1 MLKISSGDGR
11 ASLRF
16 SQLSTNLFILHAHR
30 RGKTVCKLFG
40 GRQQSPRCERAMPNL
55 TPPLVPCSCRF
66 LPQVSSA
73 SVHQAFQMMRCR
85 KSALPRL
92 CSAVVLLDSSACTRG
107 HENRPFNASCTTV
120 DKSFVRNGADLLHD
134 ADIKVM

>member
-30 RGKTVCKLFG
+30 RGKIVCKLFG
-40 GRQQSPRCERAMPNL
+40 GRQQSPRCERAMSNL
-55 TPPLVPCSCRF
+55 PPPLVPCSCRF
-66 LPQVSSA
+66 VPQVSSA

-92 CSAVVLLDSSACTRG
+92 CPAVVLLDSSACCVMVMKTGRSM
-107 HENRPFNASCTTV
+107 HPALQLIKSLVSQRRRSAS
-120 DKSFVRNGADLLHD
+120 
-134 ADIKVM
+134 